1 MKINSSEKGQALIV
15 IALAAVVLF
24 GFAALAID
32 GSMAFSDKRHA
43 QNAADTAALAGA
55 LAYSRGN
62 DITISAQTRAISN
75 GYDSGTMS
83 DVTVT
88 ATDVPSGGCPGNV
101 AGKDIKVDIVSH
113 VNTSFARVIG
123 RTQITNAVTA
133 TSRGCGYYV
142 APLFGGH
149 AIVSLKDTSSP
160 CAFDSGNSNSAHW
173 KIKGSGIFSNG
184 CAFSKNGNSVTFVDP
199 GDCATTV
206 GTATGFTSC
215 TPQLG
220 QAISY
225 PDDVLA
231 MMPENPC
238 DGTPGDVGLAP
249 PASGSTFTNGIYCI
263 SDLDDYDQEDIHLD
277 NATLYVTDTNFNLKF
292 AGGGG
297 FSGTATSSGDYEDY
311 YMIIAYESDPCQ
323 DFNDHDAQV
332 IQYRGNG
339 SGSFQGTILAPSAC
353 IDLRGN
359 GEASG
364 LHTQIIG
371 YIVSSNGNA
380 EVYIN
385 YDAAENHQEPVYPTI
400 TLLQ

>member
-1 MKINSSEKGQALIV
+1 MKIDSSEKGQALIV
-15 IALAAVVLF
+15 ITLAAVVLF

-32 GSMAFSDKRHA
+32 GSRAFSDKRHA
-43 QNAADTAALAGA
+43 QSAADTAALAGA
-55 LAYSRGN
+55 LAY
-62 DITISAQTRAISN
+62 AQGGDLTTVAQARATSN
-75 GYDSGTMS
+75 SYDGGTMS
-83 DVTVT
+83 DVTIT
-88 ATDVPSGGCPGNV
+88 ATDVPSGGCPGN
-101 AGKDIKVDIVSH
+101 ALGKDITVDIVSY
-113 VNTSFARVIG
+113 VNTSFGRVIG
-123 RTQITNAVTA
+123 RNQLTNAVTA
-133 TSRGCGYYV
+133 KTRACGYFV
-142 APLFGGH
+142 APLFNGH

-160 CAFDSGNSNSAHW
+160 CAFDSCNSNSARW
-173 KIKGSGIFSNG
+173 KIEGSGLFSNG

-206 GTATGFTSC
+206 GTATGFASC

-220 QAISY
+220 QAINY
-225 PDDVLA
+225 PADVLA
-231 MMPENPC
+231 IMPENPC

-277 NATLYVTDTNFNLKF
+277 NATLYVTDTDFNMKF
-292 AGGGG
+292 AGSGG
-297 FSGTATSSGDYEDY
+297 FSGTATNSGDYEDY
-311 YMIIAYESDPCQ
+311 YMIIAYDPTPCQ
-323 DFNDHDAQV
+323 AFNDNNAQV

-339 SGSFQGTILAPSAC
+339 TGSFKGTVLAPSAC

-385 YDAAENHQEPVYPTI
+385 YQVDENHQEPVEPTVQ
-400 TLLQ
+400 LLQ